1 MSVSRTTLRFIAL
14 LFLLAGLLLLRKP
27 VFGEAITAAPTRSI
41 VIQGLASGKGAD
53 VSLFRTLQPD
63 DTDLISVQM
72 SANFSLHRKD
82 HPQRALV
89 WRLAGSSLSEKAAAQ
104 P

>member
-1 MSVSRTTLRFIAL
+1 MSVSRTTLRLITL

-27 VFGEAITAAPTRSI
+27 FFGEAIHAAPTRFI

-53 VSLFRTLQPD
+53 VSIFQTLQPG

-72 SANFSLHRKD
+72 SANFSHHRKG
-82 HPQRALV
+82 HPQRASV
-89 WRLAGSSLSEKAAAQ
+89 WRSAGSSLSEKVAAQ
-104 P
+104 